1 MVDVRVPWVR
11 ALIATALFFLPTGVV
26 ALALC
31 WSAMKAAEAGDAQKA
46 ARAARNA
53 RIWSWVTFGLGAVL
67 YVVIIGALLLLGA
80 FS

>member
-11 ALIATALFFLPTGVV
+11 SLIATALFFLPTGAV

-31 WSAMKAAEAGDAQKA
+31 WSAMKAVEAGDTR
-46 ARAARNA
+46 RAARRARSA
-53 RIWSWVTFGLGAVL
+53 RIWSWVTFGIGALL

>member
-1 MVDVRVPWVR
+1 MADARVPWVR
-11 ALIATALFFLPTGVV
+11 ALVATALFFLPTGAV

-31 WSAMKAAEAGDAQKA
+31 WSAMRANEAGDGQKA
-46 ARAARNA
+46 ARRSRAA
-53 RIWSWVTFGLGAVL
+53 RIWSWVTFGIGTLL